1 MLQWGNEAKMNKIT
15 NKIMKHLMQIQL
27 NTYKIPFWE
36 KVVGYGLEETD
47 KNKQTKN
54 FGLVESKLFFSSC
67 LSFCICMRTD
77 KILSKDYH
85 NSLMPLV

>member
-47 KNKQTKN
+47 NKQTNK
-54 FGLVESKLFFSSC
+54 KLWSCGEQTFFFF
-67 LSFCICMRTD
+67 LPFLLYLHENR
-77 KILSKDYH
+77 
-85 NSLMPLV
+85 

>member
-1 MLQWGNEAKMNKIT
+1 MLSEVHNMLQWGNEAKMNKIT

-47 KNKQTKN
+47 KNKQKTLVLWRAN
-54 FGLVESKLFFSSC
+54 FFFLLAFPFVSA
-67 LSFCICMRTD
+67 
-77 KILSKDYH
+77 
-85 NSLMPLV
+85 